1 MFTLLVAGLYA
12 MFGGFGK
19 KELAQYTHKVPGGGS
34 FDVPVIIPEA
44 GIVLAV
50 MLVPFIAFCVMIG
63 LHWSLK
69 SKGTLSAVVGTV
81 AVVFISAGILGM
93 CGWAS
98 ASDMPVIGPAL
109 AALSPASLI
118 DAMVSPVER
127 LDETVNQ
134 PGEEGLVVARM
145 AMGIGAVVSAGIYIA
160 IVYGVLTAMVRNF
173 DFTVRKL
180 AGTK

>member
-1 MFTLLVAGLYA
+1 
-12 MFGGFGK
+12 K
-19 KELAQYTHKVPGGGS
+19 SELASYTHTLPGGAS

-44 GIVLAV
+44 GLVLAV

-81 AVVFISAGILGM
+81 AVVFITAGILGL

-98 ASDMPVIGPAL
+98 AADMPVIGPAL

-118 DAMVSPVER
+118 DAMISPVER

-134 PGEEGLVVARM
+134 PGSEGLQVARI
-145 AMGIGAVVSAGIYIA
+145 AMSVGAVVSAGIYIA

-180 AGTK
+180 AGTR